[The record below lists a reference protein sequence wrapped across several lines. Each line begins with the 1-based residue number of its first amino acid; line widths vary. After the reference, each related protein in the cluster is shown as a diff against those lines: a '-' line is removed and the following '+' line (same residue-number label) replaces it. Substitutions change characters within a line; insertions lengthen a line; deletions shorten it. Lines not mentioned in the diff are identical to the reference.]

1 MNLIVTYDVN
11 TLTKEGRRRLRK
23 VAKICEGFGQRVQ
36 LSVFECSLND
46 TQLEK
51 MRQRLLSVISPVED
65 SLRLYRLRGSRDDI
79 VESYGKDG
87 YIDFTDETLL
97 V

>member
-11 TLTKEGRRRLRK
+11 TLTKDGRHRLRK
-23 VAKICEGFGQRVQ
+23 VAKICEGYGQRVQ

-51 MRQRLLSVISPVED
+51 MRQRLLSIIHPLED
-65 SLRLYRLRGSRDDI
+65 SLRLYRLRGVRDDV

-87 YIDFTDETLL
+87 YIDFGDETLL